1 MCILLLL
8 GEVFQGHL
16 SSLVYSAFKSSA
28 SLLICLLVLSLFE
41 GGVIKSS
48 TIIESDIF
56 LFLNFYCG
64 KFKAHRLV

>member
-8 GEVFQGHL
+8 GEVSQGRL
-16 SSLVYSAFKSSA
+16 SSLVYSVVKSSV
-28 SLLICLLVLSLFE
+28 SLLICLLVLSLLE

-48 TIIESDIF
+48 TSIESDI
-56 LFLNFYCG
+56 FLNFYCG